1 MHEDSQQ
8 PNQSAI
14 EMRLKQVTRY
24 VTLGLLGVLA
34 LCALLFMYIGSV
46 KQSEAEARQ
55 TSQAQADLTKDSS
68 YCSVYPNEEICVL
81 SRKIAANPDEVLIP
95 KDGKDGIDGEKGD
108 KGDQGERGRG
118 ITKFDISNE
127 GDLMISFTDGQTQN
141 AGRVVGKDGKNGKN
155 GLDGKGIL
163 SADIESGN
171 LILRYTDGTTKNVG
185 IVVGPAGAPGANGT
199 NGKDGESIKGDPGKD
214 GVNGTNGIDGK
225 DGAPGKDG
233 VNGADGISVTNVQVD
248 SAGYV
253 QVSYSNGTTQAAGR
267 VIVNTITSMVC
278 STDTLTITLVD
289 GQTFSTQVDCT
300 PDASPIPPA
309 AGNPAPAAPAA
320 NQPLIP

>member
-8 PNQSAI
+8 PNQSAV

-55 TSQAQADLTKDSS
+55 TSQTQADITKDSS

-81 SRKIAANPDEVLIP
+81 SRRIAANPDEVLTP
-95 KDGKDGIDGEKGD
+95 KDGKNGIDGEKGD
-108 KGDQGERGRG
+108 KGEQGERGRG
-118 ITKFDISNE
+118 ITKFDISKD
-127 GDLMISFTDGQTQN
+127 GDLMVSYTDGQTQN
-141 AGRVVGKDGKNGKN
+141 AGKVVGKDGKN

-163 SADIESGN
+163 SADLEAGN
-171 LILRYTDGTTKNVG
+171 LIIRFTDGTTKNLG
-185 IVVGPAGAPGANGT
+185 IVVGPAGAPGA

-225 DGAPGKDG
+225 DGQDGVNGKDG
-233 VNGADGISVTNVQVD
+233 VSVIDLQVD
-248 SAGYV
+248 SQGYV
-253 QVSYSNGTTQAAGR
+253 QVTYSNGTTAAAGR
-267 VIVNTITSMVC
+267 VIVNTIKAMVC
-278 STDTLTITLVD
+278 ETDTLTITLMD
-289 GQTFSTQVDCT
+289 GQTFSTAVDCT
-300 PDASPIPPA
+300 PDSSPIPPA
-309 AGNPAPAAPAA
+309 ANPNPAPAVPATPT
-320 NQPLIP
+320 NQ

>member
-95 KDGKDGIDGEKGD
+95 KDGTNGINGEKGD

-118 ITKFDISNE
+118 ITKFDISKD
-127 GDLMISFTDGQTQN
+127 GDLMVSYTDGQTQN
-141 AGRVVGKDGKNGKN
+141 AGRVVGANGKDGKN

-163 SADIESGN
+163 SADLEAGN
-171 LILRYTDGTTKNVG
+171 LIIRFTDGTTKNLG
-185 IVVGPAGAPGANGT
+185 IVVGPAGANGT
-199 NGKDGESIKGDPGKD
+199 NGVDGKDGESIKGDPGKD
-214 GVNGTNGIDGK
+214 GVNGTNGVDGK
-225 DGAPGKDG
+225 DGANGTDG
-233 VNGADGISVTNVQVD
+233 VSVIDLQVD
-248 SAGYV
+248 SQGYV
-253 QVSYSNGTTQAAGR
+253 QVTYSNGTTASAGR
-267 VIVNTITSMVC
+267 VIVNTIKAMVC
-278 STDTLTITLVD
+278 ETDTLTITLMD
-289 GQTFSTQVDCT
+289 GQTFSTAVDCT

-309 AGNPAPAAPAA
+309 SNNPNPAAPAAPAA
-320 NQPLIP
+320 NPSLIP